1 MPCSTA
7 GCLYP
12 ANWNG
17 FKAPSHLVAALQL
30 IFPIFGMIQIWLYAF
45 LDGSTWHVQIQV
57 QRSAPAAAKWSQL
70 PTRSF
75 GSWWP
80 VVGALARWICWTR
93 PGRFCWGFRPDGLHM
108 FEMSYLLDPL
118 VIKYGLLEIPQF
130 MDDVPIWMSMV
141 DLLLPGL
148 GTGGHV

>member
-1 MPCSTA
+1 
-7 GCLYP
+7 
-12 ANWNG
+12 
-17 FKAPSHLVAALQL
+17 
-30 IFPIFGMIQIWLYAF
+30 
-45 LDGSTWHVQIQV
+45 
-57 QRSAPAAAKWSQL
+57 
-70 PTRSF
+70 
-75 GSWWP
+75 
-80 VVGALARWICWTR
+80 
-93 PGRFCWGFRPDGLHM
+93 M